1 MTSSNQFSSI
11 TNRNQSSWLQKRQC
25 EEKFLRVCSSF
36 GYVYQDLPLIAPT
49 ELFLRKSGGELASQM
64 LSMVDVSSNLISLRP
79 ECTAL
84 IMSQYLKSKDSFNE
98 IARIQYSGPV
108 FRQPSTSSPEQQSF
122 TQLGAEIIGLDS
134 PIADT
139 ELLSL
144 AAQILTELGI
154 SDYQIRV
161 ADLQVVNS
169 IVDSVG
175 LSDRARNFVISCIP
189 LMKLHKSTP
198 SDLLK
203 QAEYLNII
211 GENVTDNKLNLAI
224 SGLDDQ
230 QAKTVLHGFL
240 QWSEG
245 TSPNLGQRDPDDV
258 IDRLLKKLRGS
269 NEQQNLEKALDLID
283 RLVNL
288 EGTAADTLQNTSLI
302 LSEAGAGPSSLQSLQ
317 RLVDLTVDDIHLS
330 SGIALDFGL
339 IKGIAYYSGLVFD
352 IVHVPTS
359 TILAGGGRYDS
370 LAQDLG
376 SDSSVPAAGF
386 AYDLDA
392 LQALLQPG
400 NGSSPRNIYEL
411 FSWDDSVLVIP
422 KNIHS
427 QAMALRVAQEYR
439 NEGLRVEIGYQYQ
452 NVSEAIK
459 DMDAATWDRIIV
471 VGPSGVETSSESTTP
486 GS

>member
-1 MTSSNQFSSI
+1 MTSSQQFSSVSDQ
-11 TNRNQSSWLQKRQC
+11 NQSSWLEKRQC

-108 FRQPSTSSPEQQSF
+108 FRQPSTISPEQQSF

-144 AAQILTELGI
+144 AAQVLTQLGI

-189 LMKLHKSTP
+189 LMRLNKATP

-203 QAEYLNII
+203 QAEHLNII
-211 GENVTDNKLNLAI
+211 GENVADNNLNLAI
-224 SGLDDQ
+224 SGLDDH

-245 TSPNLGQRDPDDV
+245 TSPNLGQRHPDDV

-269 NEQQNLEKALDLID
+269 NEQQNLEKALDLIA
-283 RLVNL
+283 RLVSL
-288 EGTAADTLQNTSLI
+288 EGTTQDTLKNTSLI
-302 LSEAGAGPSSLQSLQ
+302 LEEAGSGPSALHSLQ

-330 SGIALDFGL
+330 SNIALDFGL

-352 IVHVPTS
+352 IVHAPTS
-359 TILAGGGRYDS
+359 TILGGGGRYDS

-376 SDSSVPAAGF
+376 SDSSIPAAGF

-392 LQALLQPG
+392 LQTLIQPETAL
-400 NGSSPRNIYEL
+400 SSRNIYGL
-411 FSWDDSVLVIP
+411 FSWDESILIIP
-422 KNIHS
+422 KDVDS

-439 NEGLRVEIGYQYQ
+439 NEGLLVEIGYQYQ
-452 NVSEAIK
+452 NEIEAKKHI
-459 DMDAATWDRIIV
+459 DSATWTRIIV
-471 VGPSGVETSSESTTP
+471 VGPSGVETSS
-486 GS
+486 